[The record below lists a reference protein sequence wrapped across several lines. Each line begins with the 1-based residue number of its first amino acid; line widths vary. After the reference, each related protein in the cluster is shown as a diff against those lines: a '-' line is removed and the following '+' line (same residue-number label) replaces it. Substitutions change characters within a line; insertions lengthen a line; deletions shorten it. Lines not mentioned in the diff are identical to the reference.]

1 MKPALLRLRSSE
13 ADFSSRFE
21 SLLAAEAVVD
31 PETERTVREIIEAV
45 RRRGDAA
52 VLDYTRRFDAIDAES
67 LSDLRI
73 APQAIE
79 AAWAGIGSERRM
91 ALSAAAKRIEAYH
104 RRQSQES
111 WQYEDEDGTI
121 LGQRVTP
128 VDRVGIYVPGGKAS
142 YPSSVLMNA
151 IPARVAG
158 VKEIVMTVPAH
169 AGEVNPLV
177 LAAARVAGVDE
188 ILTIGGA
195 QAIAALAFG
204 TKSLA
209 AVDKI
214 TGPGNRFVATAKRLV
229 FGTTGID
236 MIAGPSEIVIV
247 GDGSVPAEWIAMD
260 LLSQAEHDE
269 EARAISIS
277 PDRVYLDRVQEAIE
291 DILPTLERAE
301 VARCALAQNG
311 ALIEVRD
318 IEQAMSLVNRLAPE
332 HLELA
337 IADAEDRLESVR
349 HAGAIFLGSYT
360 PEAFGDYCAG
370 PNHVLPTARTARF
383 SSPLGTRDF
392 QKCSSII
399 RCTPA
404 GARGLAKIA
413 SILAKG
419 EGLTAHALSAE
430 LRNGNHGPDLSP
442 WKKPISSPREKRM
455 TEYPGKDDD
464 LASTIE

>member
-1 MKPALLRLRSSE
+1 MKTMPSRLRSCD
-13 ADFSSRFE
+13 ADFLGAFE
-21 SLLAAEAVVD
+21 ALLARESAVD
-31 PETERTVREIIEAV
+31 AQTESAVREIIEAV

-52 VLDYTRRFDAIDAES
+52 VLEFTRRFDGIEAER

-73 APQAIE
+73 PAQAIE
-79 AAWAGIGSERRM
+79 SAWAAIDDEQRM
-91 ALSAAAKRIEAYH
+91 ALSTAAERIERYH
-104 RRQSQES
+104 ARQNQES
-111 WQYEDEDGTI
+111 WRYEDENGTI
-121 LGQRVTP
+121 LGQKITP
-128 VDRVGIYVPGGKAS
+128 LDRVGIYVPGGKAS

-151 IPARVAG
+151 IPAKVAG
-158 VKEIVMTVPAH
+158 VGEIVMTVPAP
-169 AGEVNPLV
+169 AKEVNPLV
-177 LAAARVAGVDE
+177 LAAARVAGVEE

-204 TKSLA
+204 TESLA

-229 FGTTGID
+229 FGATGID

-247 GDGSVPAEWIAMD
+247 SDGGVPAHWIAMD

-269 EARAISIS
+269 EARAILIS
-277 PDRVYLDRVQEAIE
+277 PDRPFLDRVQDAIE
-291 DILPTLERAE
+291 EILPTLERAE
-301 VARCALAQNG
+301 IARRALAENG

-318 IEQAMSLVNRLAPE
+318 IDEAITLVNRLAPE

-337 IADAEDRLESVR
+337 VADADDRLESVR
-349 HAGAIFLGSYT
+349 HAGAIFLGSHT

-399 RCTPA
+399 RCSPA
-404 GARGLAKIA
+404 AARSLSEIA
-413 SILAKG
+413 SILARG

-430 LRNGNHGPDLSP
+430 LRNGNHSPDLP
-442 WKKPISSPREKRM
+442 SSPKA
-455 TEYPGKDDD
+455 
-464 LASTIE
+464 ASGSMLG